1 MTSKRKRWTAQAAK
15 LPSPMA
21 GLALAI
27 ASLGWTWENM
37 VPSLNGMGQLTGA
50 LIGAVLLLLLTG
62 KFLLHPNIL
71 INELSQPVVGSVIPT
86 FAMALMVISKMLGH
100 YAPNAG
106 LALWLVAIIMH
117 VIFLGAF
124 IYYRAIDF
132 KLEHMVPSW
141 FVPPIGIIVAAVSFP
156 SQGYQWL
163 VNAILVFGMLAYLVM
178 LPLMLYRLIFCQPVP
193 DAAKPTIAILAA
205 PASLSLAGYLTVS
218 QQPAIALVA
227 LLLSIAVLMTSI
239 IYLAFFHLLKLP
251 FSPGYAAFTF
261 PMVIGATA
269 LFKTS
274 TWLMQ
279 FSDFL
284 ALAMWIKYLADVE
297 LVIATLVVI
306 YVALR
311 YLMHYFPYEYKT
323 KVVEQISTMDSK

>member
-1 MTSKRKRWTAQAAK
+1 MTSKRKRWAAQAAK

-27 ASLGWTWENM
+27 ASLGWTWES
-37 VPSLNGMGQLTGA
+37 VLPSLNGMGQL
-50 LIGAVLLLLLTG
+50 IGAIIASILLLLLAG

-71 INELSQPVVGSVIPT
+71 TNELSHPVVASVIPT
-86 FAMALMVISKMLGH
+86 FTMALMVISKMLGH
-100 YAPNAG
+100 YLPNAG
-106 LALWLVAIIMH
+106 LTLWVVAIVIH

-156 SQGYQWL
+156 AEGYRWL
-163 VNAILVFGMLAYLVM
+163 VNAILVFGMLVYLVM
-178 LPLMLYRLIFCQPVP
+178 LPLMLYRLIFCQAVP

-205 PASLSLAGYLTVS
+205 PASLLLAGYLTVC
-218 QQPAIALVA
+218 QQPSIALVA
-227 LLLSIAVLMTSI
+227 LLVSIAVLMTCI
-239 IYLAFFHLLKLP
+239 VYLAFFHLLKLP
-251 FSPGYAAFTF
+251 FSPSYAAFTF

-279 FSDFL
+279 YRHFEK
-284 ALAMWIKYLADVE
+284 LAMWINYLADVE
-297 LVIATLVVI
+297 LLVATVIVI
-306 YVALR
+306 YVVLR
-311 YLMHYFPYEYKT
+311 YLTHYCPNQYKAKT
-323 KVVEQISTMDSK
+323 ADQIPTMNIK